1 MRNSGLDLSL
11 TNLEPSLKTT
21 LKIEQTLGIKERLWS
36 KWHREKFLLESA
48 SVSAVLEV
56 IRNSFASA
64 LVQHNYRAML
74 STAEDP
80 YSCKMRCSEK
90 ERTGAV

>member
-21 LKIEQTLGIKERLWS
+21 LKIEQSLGIKERLWS
-36 KWHREKFLLESA
+36 RWHMGKFLLESA

-56 IRNSFASA
+56 ISNSFASA

-80 YSCKMRCSEK
+80 RAYKMRCSEE
-90 ERTGAV
+90 ERTGDV

>member
-11 TNLEPSLKTT
+11 TNLEPSLKRT
-21 LKIEQTLGIKERLWS
+21 LKIEQSLGIKESLWS
-36 KWHREKFLLESA
+36 RWHRGKFLLESA

-56 IRNSFASA
+56 ISNSFAGV

-80 YSCKMRCSEK
+80 RAYKMRCSEE
-90 ERTGAV
+90 ERTGDV

>member
-1 MRNSGLDLSL
+1 MRNSGLDRSL

-36 KWHREKFLLESA
+36 KWRREKFLLESA

-56 IRNSFASA
+56 ISKSFASA

-80 YSCKMRCSEK
+80 HSYKMRCSEK
-90 ERTGAV
+90 ERTGDV

>member
-11 TNLEPSLKTT
+11 TDLEPSLKRT
-21 LKIEQTLGIKERLWS
+21 LKIEQSLGIKERLWS
-36 KWHREKFLLESA
+36 RWHRGKFLLESA

-56 IRNSFASA
+56 ISNSFAGA

-80 YSCKMRCSEK
+80 RAYKMRCSEE
-90 ERTGAV
+90 ERTGDV